1 MQSLTKNRIVYML
14 LNSCERKW
22 LLGHC
27 TYTHPAITLPAC
39 DCGTCHCL
47 LLPSFPQGFI
57 FWQGSSYR
65 CNVLRGRCGYWRG
78 ALQCKRHFTREHS
91 SQTRRRRSNSEAY
104 SYSQWCW
111 DWRGEILWCHCQ
123 MSKLFLSSEGNKSSP
138 LKREFIQLVK
148 LQSKLYFFF

>member
-14 LNSCERKW
+14 LNTCERKW

-27 TYTHPAITLPAC
+27 TYTRQKP
-39 DCGTCHCL
+39 CL
-47 LLPSFPQGFI
+47 QLRNLSFFFFLPSFPQGFI

-111 DWRGEILWCHCQ
+111 DWRGEILWCHSQ
-123 MSKLFLSSEGNKSSP
+123 MSKLFLFSEGKKSPP